1 MSLPGALPS
10 SLQPRPVPRHGLPLQ
25 PRSAIG
31 RRASLRLR
39 VLGVV
44 LAINAAAAVVAGAVV
59 VHNARVA
66 AEREMTASVEM
77 AERMVQETAERMAE
91 TSGTAGAAASD
102 PAGWPVHLRHL
113 RHVRI
118 VIEDAQGR
126 PVPLKPPRSTEQKDA
141 DGGAPL
147 WFAHLVG
154 VKEVA
159 RDVEVHTNGALFGRV
174 RIAGVPDDEVDEVW
188 EDVSDF
194 AVVAIA
200 VNAAILLALYL
211 ALGRV
216 RSDLAGF
223 HSALG
228 ELEQSRF
235 SCRVD
240 LPRTRE
246 LAEVAERFNEL
257 AAALAAARAENNRLN
272 AHLVTLQEDER
283 RQIASELHDELG
295 PLMFGLKAG
304 AESLARAAAEAEGP
318 ARARIA
324 ERTQGLVGI
333 VERMQATNRR
343 LLRRIRP
350 AALDLLSLG
359 DAISSLLADFRQ
371 HDPARTFLLAAG
383 PLAAHYCVARDA
395 TLYRCIQEAVTNAL
409 KHGDARTIRVE
420 IGEVDPGPA
429 REGTGPAYEGARMLR
444 LGVTDDGRGPPDRIV
459 EGLGLAGMRERVRA
473 LGGTCRFERGPEGGG
488 RFVAEIPVPPPNLQE
503 GE

>member
-1 MSLPGALPS
+1 MSLPDALPS
-10 SLQPRPVPRHGLPLQ
+10 PLQPRPVSRPALPAQ
-25 PRSAIG
+25 PSATVG
-31 RRASLRLR
+31 RRASLRVR

-44 LAINAAAAVVAGAVV
+44 VAINAAAAVVAGTVV

-77 AERMVQETAERMAE
+77 AERMVRETAERMADAPA
-91 TSGTAGAAASD
+91 AGGPAAGEFAN
-102 PAGWPVHLRHL
+102 WPVHLRHL

-126 PVPLKPPRSTEQKDA
+126 PIPLKPSGSREQDDGDA
-141 DGGAPL
+141 GAPA

-154 VKEVA
+154 VSEVA
-159 RDVEVHTNGALFGRV
+159 RDIEVRINGALFGRV
-174 RIAGVPDDEVDEVW
+174 RVAGVPDDEVDEVW

-200 VNAAILLALYL
+200 VNAAILLALYV

-216 RSDLAGF
+216 RSDLGRF
-223 HSALG
+223 RNALG
-228 ELEQSRF
+228 ELEQNRF

-257 AAALAAARAENNRLN
+257 AAALAAARAENDRLN

-318 ARARIA
+318 AKARIA
-324 ERTQGLVGI
+324 DRTHGLVGI

-350 AALDLLSLG
+350 AALDLLSLRE
-359 DAISSLLADFRQ
+359 AISSLLADFRQ
-371 HDPARTFLLAAG
+371 HDPSRTFLLAAG
-383 PLAAHYCVARDA
+383 PLAAHYCAARDA
-395 TLYRCIQEAVTNAL
+395 TLYRCVQEAVTNAL
-409 KHGDARTIRVE
+409 KHGDARTIEVE
-420 IGEVDPGPA
+420 IGEVAGAAGP
-429 REGTGPAYEGARMLR
+429 EGGVLLR
-444 LGVTDDGRGPPDRIV
+444 LVVTDDGPGPPDRIV

-473 LGGTCRFERGPEGGG
+473 LGGTFRFERGPKGGA
-488 RFVAEIPVPPPNLQE
+488 RFVAEISVPPPS
-503 GE
+503 